1 MKQEGLV
8 GVQEV
13 GLIVMVVQEE
23 LVGAGDRLI
32 VMVVQP

>member
-1 MKQEGLV
+1 MKQEGPV

-23 LVGAGDRLI
+23 LVGAQEIG
-32 VMVVQP
+32 